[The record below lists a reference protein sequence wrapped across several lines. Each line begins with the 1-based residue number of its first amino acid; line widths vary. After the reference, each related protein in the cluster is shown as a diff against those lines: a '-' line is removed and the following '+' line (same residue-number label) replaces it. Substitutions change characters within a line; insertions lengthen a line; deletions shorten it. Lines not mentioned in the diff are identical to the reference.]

1 MGRKSKL
8 SPAQWAEVDTR
19 ILEGESQRA
28 LAREF
33 LVSEASIRERLAKH
47 GRLQGVQEVAAK
59 IVDAERCLAALPLAA
74 QISARTLADRLRSI
88 SDSLAGAG
96 RHGAE
101 TAHLLSCMANAEVQK
116 VDAADPMKSLPRL
129 QSASA
134 LTKLANDAATI
145 PLRLV
150 AVYGMAST
158 LPDPKKA
165 PTINLEGLS
174 DATLVELV
182 NAMGTG
188 VLVP

>member
-8 SPAQWAEVDTR
+8 SPAQWAEVDRR

-33 LVSEASIRERLAKH
+33 VISEASIRERLAKH
-47 GRLQGVQEVAAK
+47 GRVQGVQEVAAK
-59 IVDAERCLAALPLAA
+59 IVDAERSLAALPLAA
-74 QISARTLADRLRSI
+74 QISARTLADRLRCI
-88 SDSLAGAG
+88 SESLAGAG
-96 RHGAE
+96 QHGAQ
-101 TAHLLSCMANAEVQK
+101 TAHRLSAMANAEVQK
-116 VDAADPMKSLPRL
+116 VDDAEPMKSLPRL

-150 AVYGMAST
+150 AVYGMAGSAA
-158 LPDPKKA
+158 DPKKA
-165 PTINLEGLS
+165 PTINVEGLS
-174 DATLVELV
+174 DAALVELM
-182 NAMGTG
+182 NAMDAS